1 MNTERRVLEKLSK
14 LKEIRAVKLGVIED
28 AIAEEQQRIESA
40 ADEYINNSYEVFEAI
55 EEFYNVK
62 DSLINKLSA
71 ANTIDINEVYALYD
85 EMEKLGD
92 YGIDFGMKLE
102 ELASVESVVDA
113 AKEVINGL
121 ESISTS
127 GIG

>member
-14 LKEIRAVKLGVIED
+14 LKEIRAIKLGVIED

-40 ADEYINNSYEVFEAI
+40 SEDYINNSYEIYEAI
-55 EEFYNVK
+55 EEFWNVK
-62 DSLINKLSA
+62 DNLINKLSA
-71 ANTIDINEVYALYD
+71 ASTIDINEVYSLYD
-85 EMEKLGD
+85 EMEKLGV
-92 YGIDFGMKLE
+92 YGIDFGMKME

-113 AKEVINGL
+113 AKEIINGL
-121 ESISTS
+121 ESIRTS

>member
-14 LKEIRAVKLGVIED
+14 LKEIRAIKLGVIED

-40 ADEYINNSYEVFEAI
+40 SEDYINNSYEIYEAI
-55 EEFYNVK
+55 EEFWNVK

-71 ANTIDINEVYALYD
+71 ASTIDINEVYSLYD
-85 EMEKLGD
+85 EMEKLGV
-92 YGIDFGMKLE
+92 YGIDFGMKME

-113 AKEVINGL
+113 AKEIINGL
-121 ESISTS
+121 ESIRTN